1 MDNKFSNIKERI
13 LYIIEYHNDTKED
26 FFKKIGMTYGNFK
39 GSAKKTPINSD
50 AIVNILSIY
59 KDINPEWLLT
69 GKGEMLKKEYDIQMI
84 HNPPYH
90 EPLSDEEIN
99 LYDIDAAANLQT
111 IFSNSQQN
119 IIGKIKIPNLP
130 RCDGA
135 IYIRGDSM
143 YPLLKSGD
151 IIIFRE
157 VHNFDNI
164 TFGEMYLIDFSMDGD
179 DYLVVKYINRS
190 EKEGYIKLVSYNP
203 HFDPMDIPI
212 SSIRAIALVKASIRL
227 NTMI

>member
-1 MDNKFSNIKERI
+1 MSIQDRIRQYIDYKGITPYKFCKELGLSMGYLDKKGAI
-13 LYIIEYHNDTKED
+13 GTDKYLKIIEY
-26 FFKKIGMTYGNFK
+26 F
-39 GSAKKTPINSD
+39 P
-50 AIVNILSIY
+50 
-59 KDINPEWLLT
+59 DINPEWLLT
-69 GKGEMLKKEYDIQMI
+69 GKGEMLKKDYEVQLI
-84 HNPPYH
+84 HNPSYV
-90 EPLSDEEIN
+90 EPLFDEEIN

-111 IFSNSQQN
+111 IFSNSLQN

-164 TFGEMYLIDFSMDGD
+164 TFGEMYLIDFSLNDD
-179 DYLVVKYINRS
+179 DYLVVKYINKS

>member
-1 MDNKFSNIKERI
+1 MDKISPIKERI
-13 LYIIEYHNDTKED
+13 LQFIDSQNI
-26 FFKKIGMTYGNFK
+26 KKINFCELTGISYANLK
-39 GSAKKTPINSD
+39 GKSLYSEIGGDKIAE
-50 AIVNILSIY
+50 ILSVY
-59 KDINPEWLLT
+59 PYLNPEWLLT
-69 GKGEMLKKEYDIQMI
+69 GKGEMLRKDYEVQVI
-84 HNPPYH
+84 HKPPYK
-90 EPLSDEEIN
+90 EAITDEEIN

-157 VHNFDNI
+157 VHIFSNI
-164 TFGEMYLIDFSMDGD
+164 TFGEMYLIDFSLDGD

-190 EKEGYIKLVSYNP
+190 DKEGYIKLVSYNT

-212 SSIRAIALVKASIRL
+212 SSIRSVALVKASIRL

>member
-1 MDNKFSNIKERI
+1 MKAIDRIYQYIDYKGIKLADFERKNSISNGYFSKMKMRSAGIGEDI
-13 LYIIEYHNDTKED
+13 LNQ
-26 FFKKIGMTYGNFK
+26 
-39 GSAKKTPINSD
+39 
-50 AIVNILSIY
+50 ILENNP
-59 KDINPEWLLT
+59 DVNPEWLLT
-69 GKGEMLKKEYDIQMI
+69 GKGEMLKKNYEVQLI
-84 HNPPYH
+84 HKPPYR
-90 EPLSDEEIN
+90 EPVSDSDIN

-151 IIIFRE
+151 IIIFKQINDFQN
-157 VHNFDNI
+157 V

-190 EKEGYIKLVSYNP
+190 EKEGYIKLISYNP